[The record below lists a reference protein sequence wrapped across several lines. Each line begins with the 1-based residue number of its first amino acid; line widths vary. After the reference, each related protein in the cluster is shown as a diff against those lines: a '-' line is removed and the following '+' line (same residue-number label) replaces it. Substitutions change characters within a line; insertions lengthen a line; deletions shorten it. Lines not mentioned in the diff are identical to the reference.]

1 MPRTS
6 PSSYTA
12 CKVTNKKSKLK
23 SGIFVIEEGALVR
36 LDLKKGLGWMSKK
49 RAIIFATG
57 LGFIRI
63 I

>member
-12 CKVTNKKSKLK
+12 CKITNKKAKLK
-23 SGIFVIEEGALVR
+23 SGNFVIEEGALVS
-36 LDLKKGLGWMSKK
+36 LDLKKSLGWMSKK